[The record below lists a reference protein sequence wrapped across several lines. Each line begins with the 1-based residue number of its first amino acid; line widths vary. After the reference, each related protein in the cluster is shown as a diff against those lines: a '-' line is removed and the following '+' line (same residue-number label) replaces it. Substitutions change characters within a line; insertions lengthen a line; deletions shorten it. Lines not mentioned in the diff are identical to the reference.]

1 MKEHPRRSMKGRA
14 WGWWAAMAV
23 LALGPAAHAAPS
35 AAAGVARGRAP
46 FEGSVGQQ
54 PAPAPV
60 VVDAEVS
67 VIHATNDADGGI
79 DPNIGKLPN
88 LGNYKSYRL
97 LQRTRVSIRKP
108 ATPTTTTLP
117 NQRVLAISLKDVKDN
132 QFIIDTSIN
141 QPGGTAFLPLLE
153 VRATVNVPVFIAGQ
167 SYQGGMLIIGI
178 KILPR

>member
-14 WGWWAAMAV
+14 RAWWMAMVV
-23 LALGPAAHAAPS
+23 LALGPAAYAAPS
-35 AAAGVARGRAP
+35 PSEGAVA
-46 FEGSVGQQ
+46 QQ
-54 PAPAPV
+54 TAPAPV

-79 DPNIGKLPN
+79 DPSIGKLPN

-108 ATPTTTTLP
+108 SAPTTTTLP

-167 SYQGGMLIIGI
+167 SYQGGMLIIAI

>member
-1 MKEHPRRSMKGRA
+1 MKRT
-14 WGWWAAMAV
+14 AALVTALAV
-23 LALGPAAHAAPS
+23 FGSTSAAYAAPTS
-35 AAAGVARGRAP
+35 SHDLFV
-46 FEGSVGQQ
+46 QQ
-54 PAPAPV
+54 GAAPAQPIE
-60 VVDAEVS
+60 AEVS
-67 VIHATNDADGGI
+67 VIHATNDPDGGI

-97 LQRTRVSIRKP
+97 LQRAKVTIKKGTP
-108 ATPTTTTLP
+108 ATTTLP
-117 NQRVLAISLKDVKDN
+117 NSRILQITLKDVKEP

-153 VRATVNVPVFIAGQ
+153 VRATVGAPVYIAGQ

>member
-1 MKEHPRRSMKGRA
+1 MKERRNGSTKKT
-14 WGWWAAMAV
+14 AV
-23 LALGPAAHAAPS
+23 LLS
-35 AAAGVARGRAP
+35 AALAVFASTSAAEGTPPSKGVA
-46 FEGSVGQQ
+46 QQ
-54 PAPAPV
+54 PAPPAQPIE
-60 VVDAEVS
+60 AEVS
-67 VIHATNDADGGI
+67 VIHATNDPDGGI

-97 LQRTRVSIRKP
+97 LQRAKVTIKKG
-108 ATPTTTTLP
+108 APTTTTLP
-117 NQRVLAISLKDVKDN
+117 NSRILQITLKDVKEP

-153 VRATVNVPVFIAGQ
+153 VRATVGAPVYIAGQ

>member
-1 MKEHPRRSMKGRA
+1 MKEHPRRSTKGRR
-14 WGWWAAMAV
+14 WAFFLASAV
-23 LALGPAAHAAPS
+23 FALGASVHAAPS
-35 AAAGVARGRAP
+35 PSPTGRLGDQTTPAAVA
-46 FEGSVGQQ
+46 
-54 PAPAPV
+54 
-60 VVDAEVS
+60 VDAEVS

-97 LQRTRVSIRKP
+97 LQRTRISIRKP
-108 ATPTTTTLP
+108 ASPTTTTLP

-167 SYQGGMLIIGI
+167 IYQGGMLIIGI